1 MLCQKIQKDL
11 QEALKNRDQSRL
23 SILRL
28 LWDAIIKKEK
38 QKRADLTDITDERE
52 LAEKSRLTDEEVVQL
67 TSSLIKKSKEAIVQ
81 FEAGKRQDL
90 ADKEKKEAEILN
102 QYLPEQL
109 GEQDLRKMAQEAIK
123 ETQAA
128 CLRDTGKVMAALM
141 PKLKGRADGGLVSQI
156 VKELLSP

>member
-11 QEALKNRDQSRL
+11 QTALKNRDQSRL

-28 LWDAIIKKEK
+28 LWDAIIKKGK
-38 QKRADLTDITDERE
+38 QKRAGLTDITVERE
-52 LAEKSRLTDEEVVQL
+52 LVEKSRLTDEEVVQL

-90 ADKEKKEAEILN
+90 ADKEKKEIEILN

-109 GEQDLRKMAQEAIK
+109 GEQDLRDMAQEVIK

-128 CLRDTGKVMAALM
+128 SFRDTGKVMAALM
-141 PKLKGRADGGLVSQI
+141 PKLKGRADGGLVNQI